1 MSWWRDRDDPA
12 FADLLPHG
20 LVLEEGVVLLSTP
33 RPRQATLAL
42 GVAWAV
48 EPRNVEVSADATCLH
63 IARVLDGLLVGL
75 PEGSALQVL
84 MQIRP
89 AHAVPAWAAL
99 RQRATAPAVP
109 FQRQAIAEGLCH
121 RDGATIAGRLRTV
134 ATHVTLRL
142 PVPAL
147 APTLVQRLR
156 IVCTLT
162 EAAPARLTAR
172 LQTTLATALTR
183 LRSLRAAVEDA
194 LGTAGIA
201 WQRLDAAGVGAALAR
216 ALAPLADAPPVLHP
230 NSPLRSQVLTTPGTP
245 EAGGWQFGGLTARV
259 LSLRAA
265 PGRPFRA
272 YSPVRGRP
280 GTRRPW
286 PCGRP
291 GPAGRSPWR

>member
-48 EPRNVEVSADATCLH
+48 APRNVEVSADATCLH
-63 IARVLDGLLVGL
+63 IARVLEGLLQGL

-89 AHAVPAWAAL
+89 AHTVPAWEAL
-99 RQRATAPAVP
+99 RQSAAASAVA

-121 RDGATIAGRLRTV
+121 RDGTTLAGRLRTV

-147 APTLVQRLR
+147 APSLAQRLR
-156 IVCTLT
+156 TALSLT
-162 EAAPARLTAR
+162 DTAPARLTAL
-172 LQTTLATALTR
+172 LQTQLATALTR

-194 LGTAGIA
+194 LSTAGIA
-201 WQRLDAAGVGAALAR
+201 WQRLDTAGVGTALAR
-216 ALAPLADAPPVLHP
+216 ALAPLADDAPIIHP
-230 NSPLRSQVLTTPGTP
+230 DRPCAGRCSPSRPP
-245 EAGGWQFGGLTARV
+245 PR
-259 LSLRAA
+259 RAA
-265 PGRPFRA
+265 GSSGGSRRASSPCAPRPGRPFR
-272 YSPVRGRP
+272 V
-280 GTRRPW
+280 
-286 PCGRP
+286 C
-291 GPAGRSPWR
+291 